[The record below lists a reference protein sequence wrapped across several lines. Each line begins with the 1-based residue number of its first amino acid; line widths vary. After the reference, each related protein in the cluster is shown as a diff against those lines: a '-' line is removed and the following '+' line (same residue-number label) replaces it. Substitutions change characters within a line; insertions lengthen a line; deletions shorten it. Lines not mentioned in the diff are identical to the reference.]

1 MYVYTVEFLY
11 NLYIYVLYIIIFFL
25 FTSHPYSPILVLVLC
40 FFILFL
46 SKNRTLPVFFSIF
59 ASLFI
64 VSFYS
69 LFLFSFRYFSLPPS
83 LSSSNI
89 HFCCFHCIFLFF
101 FLSLSFL
108 LCRKLL
114 WLKYITD
121 VNEKN
126 VLEREK
132 ETKRRKRREYFV
144 SRRRIIRKYTAAVIC
159 IAFHVNPSK

>member
-1 MYVYTVEFLY
+1 MCYTLLFFSLHFSP
-11 NLYIYVLYIIIFFL
+11 IQSHTCSCFMFFHFIFIKKSHATCFL
-25 FTSHPYSPILVLVLC
+25 FYFCFSIYRIFLFFVLIL
-40 FFILFL
+40 ISLFL
-46 SKNRTLPVFFSIF
+46 S
-59 ASLFI
+59 
-64 VSFYS
+64 
-69 LFLFSFRYFSLPPS
+69 PPS